1 MKTLTLAI
9 LLSLSGLAHAES
21 AAELFIRHQAERLSD
36 YGAHEQESHLRLLT
50 AEHPGQAIL
59 HFRLGNLL
67 AHQQRWPEARQAY
80 QMALKKETGHPDMH
94 HNLAVALDHLEQL
107 STAIHHYRAA
117 LQASESRQHRFQRDA
132 VLKRLRQIEATQP

>member
-9 LLSLSGLAHAES
+9 LSLSGLAHAGS
-21 AAELFIRHQAERLSD
+21 AGELFIRHQTEHLRD
-36 YGAHEQESHLRLLT
+36 YGVHEQESHLRLLA
-50 AEHPGQAIL
+50 AEHPAHATL

-67 AHQQRWPEARQAY
+67 AHQERWPEARLAY
-80 QMALKKETGHPDMH
+80 EAALKLETGHPDLH

-132 VLKRLRQIEATQP
+132 VLRRLRQIEATQP